1 MVGTLFERSHIP
13 LRKRLLAIHLLT
25 SSKKGMSAISAA
37 ETNSFA
43 VVITTKSGA

>member
-25 SSKKGMSAISAA
+25 SSKKGMSADHRRRDKILSP
-37 ETNSFA
+37 S
-43 VVITTKSGA
+43 